1 MPPGTALF
9 PQEFVDS
16 GPNGKVQMVKSL
28 RIPFPTIPAE
38 ALVPPA
44 LPEWYTHP
52 QRAAAI
58 NRRGADGRDWR
69 VTVIVPTRNE
79 GANLRPVLEVAAPYA
94 DELLVVD
101 GHSSDDTR
109 RIAEEMGATVVLDN
123 GKGKGDAIRVGM
135 ARAGGDVLVFV
146 DADGSH
152 DPRDIPALVQPIID
166 GHADHV
172 SGSRMLGGSDE
183 LHATLHQFVRLF
195 GSQIIT
201 LSVNYTQNVRLTDCQ
216 NGFRAIRRDVALAL
230 GLQEEIT
237 TIEQEMVIKTVR
249 LGYRLAEVATHE
261 YVRANGE
268 SNFRVLDVWP
278 RYVRSWLYY
287 LLLWKPGR
295 GLTQRRRDAKAQRTG
310 RREEGKKGNP

>member
-1 MPPGTALF
+1 MT
-9 PQEFVDS
+9 
-16 GPNGKVQMVKSL
+16 
-28 RIPFPTIPAE
+28 
-38 ALVPPA
+38 PA
-44 LPEWYTHP
+44 LPVWYTSPHRP
-52 QRAAAI
+52 SAI
-58 NRRGADGRDWR
+58 SRTGADGRAWR

-79 GANLRPVLEVAAPYA
+79 AANLRPVLEVAALYA

-101 GHSSDDTR
+101 GHSSDNTR
-109 RIAEEMGATVVLDN
+109 QIAEEMGATVVLDN
-123 GKGKGDAIRVGM
+123 ARGKGDAIRVGM
-135 ARAGGDVLVFV
+135 ERATGDVLVFV

-152 DPRDIPALVQPIID
+152 DPRDIPALAQPIID

-183 LHATLHQFVRLF
+183 LHATIQQFVRLF

-230 GLQEEIT
+230 DLQENIT
-237 TIEQEMVIKTVR
+237 TIEQEMVIKSVR
-249 LGYRLAEVATHE
+249 LGYRLGEVATHE

-287 LLLWKPGR
+287 LLLWKPHTAQVEVSTQRRNQAKAQGKEN
-295 GLTQRRRDAKAQRTG
+295 LAQRRRDAE
-310 RREEGKKGNP
+310 REGLPASKRNG

>member
-1 MPPGTALF
+1 M
-9 PQEFVDS
+9 Q
-16 GPNGKVQMVKSL
+16 
-28 RIPFPTIPAE
+28 IPSRTKDE
-38 ALVPPA
+38 AAVTPA
-44 LPEWYTHP
+44 LPEWYTRPHRP
-52 QRAAAI
+52 TAI
-58 NRRGADGRDWR
+58 NRRAPDGRVWR
-69 VTVIVPTRNE
+69 VSVIVPTRNE
-79 GANLRPVLEVAAPYA
+79 GVNLRPVLEVAAPFA

-101 GHSSDDTR
+101 GHSRDNTR
-109 RIAEEMGATVVLDN
+109 QIAEEMGATVVLDN

-135 ARAGGDVLVFV
+135 ARATGDVLVFV

-166 GHADHV
+166 GHADHI
-172 SGSRMLGGSDE
+172 SGSRMLGGSGE
-183 LHATLHQFVRLF
+183 LHATIQQFVRLF

-201 LSVNYTQNVRLTDCQ
+201 LSINYTQNVRLTDCQ

-230 GLQEEIT
+230 DLQENIT

-249 LGYRLAEVATHE
+249 LGYRLGEVATHE

-287 LLLWKPGR
+287 LLLWKPGKR
-295 GLTQRRRDAKAQRTG
+295 LGESKEKSIHR
-310 RREEGKKGNP
+310 

>member
-1 MPPGTALF
+1 MT
-9 PQEFVDS
+9 
-16 GPNGKVQMVKSL
+16 
-28 RIPFPTIPAE
+28 
-38 ALVPPA
+38 PA
-44 LPEWYTHP
+44 LPVWYTRP
-52 QRAAAI
+52 RRPAAI
-58 NRRGADGRDWR
+58 NRTGPDGRVWR

-79 GANLRPVLEVAAPYA
+79 AVNLRPVLEVAAPFA

-101 GHSSDDTR
+101 GHSNDDTR
-109 RIAEEMGATVVLDN
+109 QIAEAMGATVVLDN
-123 GKGKGDAIRVGM
+123 ARGKGDALRVGM
-135 ARAGGDVLVFV
+135 ARATGDVLVFV

-166 GHADHV
+166 GHADHI

-230 GLQEEIT
+230 GLQENIT

-249 LGYRLAEVATHE
+249 LGYRLGEVATHE

-287 LLLWKPGR
+287 LLLWRPHR
-295 GLTQRRRDAKAQRTG
+295 AQIEALTQRRKDAETNALAVSTPKQ
-310 RREEGKKGNP
+310 KG